1 MLSFS
6 DIKIGSFTSII
17 CNIVRANF
25 STSASGLTGIVVYG
39 CVSLKYIGLQLRL
52 PTQS

>member
-6 DIKIGSFTSII
+6 DIAIGSFTSII
-17 CNIVRANF
+17 CNIVRVNF
-25 STSASGLTGIVVYG
+25 PTGASGLTDIVEKG